1 MASTAEEFD
10 LILDRTVSALQAG
23 GCTPEDCL
31 ASYPAE
37 RAGLEP
43 LLRLSAR
50 LQGAGS
56 LVQPSPRFQD
66 AAPARLR
73 SLVTAQASTQPRAYP
88 VSTYLKSNAPRRAAV
103 IPRPARPRFMPA
115 LVALLVL
122 ALILSGIGTIAV
134 SAQALPGDFLYP
146 VKRAQESVQLTFS
159 VNAAVQAGL
168 YVEFA
173 NRRMGEALAL
183 LQQDR
188 TDPLGQALADYD
200 DQILSGLAFLGQDS
214 HLSPAE
220 QSALAGKLLNAV
232 TSHEARLSSV
242 MDTAPQSV
250 RVNLAAALTTS
261 KQAHTQAAIIMRSLQ
276 SAPGGSGQASPP
288 ALNLKPTLTLPAVT
302 PIPATPVPPTAPA
315 PSPLPASPTHLP
327 LPGVLPG
334 RSSTQ
339 KPTLPPAIR
348 PSATRPSFNAI
359 ITRTPFPWPTKW
371 ITPTK
376 IPTKPSI
383 LPFFNF
389 KPSPTPRPTPRPWT
403 RP

>member
-1 MASTAEEFD
+1 VASIAEDFD
-10 LILDRTVSALQAG
+10 LILDRSVSALQAG

-31 ASYPAE
+31 APYPAE

-43 LLRLSAR
+43 LLRLSTR
-50 LQGAGS
+50 LQAAGS
-56 LVQPSPRFQD
+56 LVHPSPRFKE

-73 SLVTAQASTQPRAYP
+73 SLVMAQAPAQPRAYH
-88 VSTYLKSNAPRRAAV
+88 VSTYLKSNAPRRPAAL
-103 IPRPARPRFMPA
+103 PRSTRPRFMPA
-115 LVALLVL
+115 LIILLVL
-122 ALILSGIGTIAV
+122 ALILSGIGTVAV

-159 VNAAVQAGL
+159 ASAAEQAGL

-173 NRRMGEALAL
+173 NRRMGEVLAL

-220 QSALAGKLLNAV
+220 QSALAGKLLDAV
-232 TSHEARLSSV
+232 TGHEASLSTA

-276 SAPGGSGQASPP
+276 STPGGSGQASPP
-288 ALNLKPTLTLPAVT
+288 VLTLKPTLTPLAAS
-302 PIPATPVPPTAPA
+302 PIPATPVPPTASA
-315 PSPLPASPTHLP
+315 PGPVSVSPTHLP
-327 LPGVLPG
+327 LPGLLPG
-334 RSSTQ
+334 RSSTP
-339 KPTLPPAIR
+339 KPTLPPAFN
-348 PSATRPSFNAI
+348 PSATRPSFNTI
-359 ITRTPFPWPTKW
+359 ITHTPY
-371 ITPTK
+371 
-376 IPTKPSI
+376 
-383 LPFFNF
+383 
-389 KPSPTPRPTPRPWT
+389 
-403 RP
+403 